1 VCVGRGLSVCKYA
14 CLVFGSHTLC
24 TLAHIMNMFAVTL
37 SGTIQLVLKLILL
50 NGLTLMADPLQK
62 SKTNCT
68 LEISNAY
75 MS

>member
-37 SGTIQLVLKLILL
+37 SGEHEKS
-50 NGLTLMADPLQK
+50 GAQK
-62 SKTNCT
+62 ENTENWTSD
-68 LEISNAY
+68 S
-75 MS
+75 S